1 MWSGVLIS
9 NCKPAKRLQFE
20 KEETGSEDKRLRAW
34 RGDSFRRG
42 RFRRASG
49 GPIFSLAREKIGK
62 KRVLG
67 RVWCILRCD
76 SGRNLIYRYYEHT
89 YSPYERFGTR
99 RLLRDVGVV
108 NSCVG
113 IAAVNQL
120 CVQILQ
126 DSTDSPQIPKAGG
139 DMLQGS
145 ACSGIYGIRI
155 PSGPSGQLPC
165 QCCKTKSSVDK
176 CRCIL

>member
-1 MWSGVLIS
+1 MHKNRQHPTEVECCLFCCPILLSRCRLYSFLKLLSYRHTAKGALVTVGACCG
-9 NCKPAKRLQFE
+9 CK
-20 KEETGSEDKRLRAW
+20 
-34 RGDSFRRG
+34 
-42 RFRRASG
+42 
-49 GPIFSLAREKIGK
+49 
-62 KRVLG
+62 
-67 RVWCILRCD
+67 
-76 SGRNLIYRYYEHT
+76 SGRHQTCSCCEHT
-89 YSPYERFGTR
+89 QSPYGRFGTR

-120 CVQILQ
+120 CVRNLQ

-145 ACSGIYGIRI
+145 ECSGIYGIRI

>member
-1 MWSGVLIS
+1 MCMMGEIAICGFFQICELVMS
-9 NCKPAKRLQFE
+9 PTAP
-20 KEETGSEDKRLRAW
+20 
-34 RGDSFRRG
+34 SFPPCRKRRG
-42 RFRRASG
+42 RKGALVTVG
-49 GPIFSLAREKIGK
+49 ACCGCK
-62 KRVLG
+62 
-67 RVWCILRCD
+67 
-76 SGRNLIYRYYEHT
+76 SGRHQTCSCCEHT
-89 YSPYERFGTR
+89 QSPYGRFGTR

-120 CVQILQ
+120 CVRNLQ

-145 ACSGIYGIRI
+145 ECSGIYGIRI

-165 QCCKTKSSVDK
+165 QCCKTKISVDK
-176 CRCIL
+176 CRRIL

>member
-1 MWSGVLIS
+1 MHLHSRAVLRCQGEDGVRFSRLVMP
-9 NCKPAKRLQFE
+9 PA
-20 KEETGSEDKRLRAW
+20 AP
-34 RGDSFRRG
+34 SFPPCRKRRG
-42 RFRRASG
+42 RKGALVTVG
-49 GPIFSLAREKIGK
+49 ACCGCK
-62 KRVLG
+62 
-67 RVWCILRCD
+67 
-76 SGRNLIYRYYEHT
+76 SGRHPIRSCCEHAQ
-89 YSPYERFGTR
+89 SPYGRYGTR

-113 IAAVNQL
+113 IAAVNQF
-120 CVQILQ
+120 CVRNLQ
-126 DSTDSPQIPKAGG
+126 DSTGSPQIPKAGG

-145 ACSGIYGIRI
+145 VCSEIYGIRI